1 MNSRSVYGRVLLTAA
16 LTLVIRVIAAQQ
28 PGKPKLPHEA
38 DTNDWEAYFDYAVT
52 LLPRLP
58 TRADSMFAWASRL
71 DPSRAEPLYARWVC
85 FWLKDV
91 GRFER
96 YLNDDQRTL
105 ESPAVLAV
113 DTLYLRALHR
123 NPFVPQTLG
132 ILPYDQL
139 PGEWRHDLYT
149 LGWIA
154 YARRDFAKAAQ
165 YFGEVVRSNPQKHIW
180 SRYMRALAFVPMRAY
195 DSAST
200 EMTAILTMLRAR
212 EDTTISSVYHSKEL
226 IDHGIALLQL
236 AQNRQDS
243 ARWYFQH
250 SLDENLG
257 FYPAHAML
265 GDLALARGDSA
276 VAAREFEQAAELA
289 PNEPW
294 IQFRYGAAL
303 LRMGR
308 SADAIAPLQRAIVL
322 DPFYAAPY
330 FDLGVAE
337 SARGNNAE
345 AARALQQ
352 YLERAPRKD
361 TDAAEDARRRLASL
375 REPDTRP

>member
-1 MNSRSVYGRVLLTAA
+1 
-16 LTLVIRVIAAQQ
+16 
-28 PGKPKLPHEA
+28 
-38 DTNDWEAYFDYAVT
+38 
-52 LLPRLP
+52 
-58 TRADSMFAWASRL
+58 
-71 DPSRAEPLYARWVC
+71 
-85 FWLKDV
+85 
-91 GRFER
+91 
-96 YLNDDQRTL
+96 
-105 ESPAVLAV
+105 
-113 DTLYLRALHR
+113 
-123 NPFVPQTLG
+123 
-132 ILPYDQL
+132 
-139 PGEWRHDLYT
+139 
-149 LGWIA
+149 
-154 YARRDFAKAAQ
+154 
-165 YFGEVVRSNPQKHIW
+165 
-180 SRYMRALAFVPMRAY
+180 MRALAFVPMRAY

-200 EMTAILTMLRAR
+200 EMTTILTMLRAR

-236 AQNRQDS
+236 AQNRQGS

-308 SADAIAPLQRAIVL
+308 SADAIAPLQRAIAL